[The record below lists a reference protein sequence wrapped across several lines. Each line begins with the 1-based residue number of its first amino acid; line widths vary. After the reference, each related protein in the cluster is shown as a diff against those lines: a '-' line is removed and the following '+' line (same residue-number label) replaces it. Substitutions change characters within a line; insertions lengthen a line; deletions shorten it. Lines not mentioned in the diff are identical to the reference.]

1 MQLIPEKELQKY
13 GKTHTLSQQAIALVN
28 QQKAT
33 WELAAANYKA
43 LKTVRESIFDFGD
56 YRVRYQF
63 NPGRIRSSAADTSKE
78 AILTRPCFLCSQNLP
93 PLQAGIPYRDRFT
106 ILTNPFPI
114 FPYHLTIPATTHIP
128 QEISGNIEA
137 LLDLSHDLSAFTLLY
152 NGPQCG
158 ASAPDHLHFQAGI
171 RDVLPVEE
179 ELDNLMQN
187 LSEVVMEVSETQVYA
202 SERYL
207 RRVLIFRSSDKNSL
221 VRMLEKG
228 ISCLPGDGSEEPMMN
243 IISWY
248 QAPQWIVLLFPRAG
262 QRPWQYFA
270 EDFSRLVIS
279 PAAVELGGLVILPRE
294 EDFYKLT
301 QKDLISVFDQV
312 CIQPADFRAL
322 REKLKERFCKD

>member
-1 MQLIPEKELQKY
+1 MQMIPEKELQKY
-13 GKTHTLSQQAIALVN
+13 GKTRTLSQQAIALVN

-33 WELAAANYKA
+33 WELAAAGYKA
-43 LKTVRESIFDFGD
+43 LKTVRESSFDFGD
-56 YRVRYQF
+56 SKVRYQF

-128 QEISGNIEA
+128 QEITGNIGT
-137 LLDLSHDLSAFTLLY
+137 LLDLSHDLPDFTLLY

-179 ELDNLMQN
+179 ELDTLVRN
-187 LSEVVMEVSETQVYA
+187 LSEVLAEDAGTQVYA

-207 RRVLIFRSSDKNSL
+207 RSVLIFRSANKESL
-221 VRMLEKG
+221 VRRLEKTV
-228 ISCLPGDGSEEPMMN
+228 SCLPGDGSGEPMMN

-248 QAPQWIVLLFPRAG
+248 QAPQWNVLLFPRAT

-270 EDFSRLVIS
+270 GDFSRLVIS

-301 QKDLISVFDQV
+301 QKDMISIYDQV
-312 CIQPADFRAL
+312 CIQPADFRVL
-322 REKLKERFCKD
+322 REKLKESFSKD